1 MRVEA
6 DCLADTP
13 MFSPSRRQGLVNMM
27 RKFSSYLIALATVC
41 ATSGVAQ
48 AAVDSYQLEIQQWQ
62 QQRIEKLKSP
72 QSWLS
77 VTNSEVVRPG
87 TSRIGSG
94 ADQDIVL
101 PSGPPHLGDLAYAD
115 NGSMSLALVN
125 GSHATIEH
133 SPSGQGSIEPF
144 HINGLYFFPDGTL
157 LLDPVKGSKTP
168 TTIHAST
175 ETLKIYSYEGD
186 YDKGEKRL
194 IVTDTQAPRLVNFK
208 GLEYFPIDAGWKITA
223 DWEPLKEPREVD
235 VAYVQGSVQ
244 KVQIKSKAVF
254 FRDGK
259 RYELMPYM
267 ESDDEVLF
275 VFADR
280 TSGKET
286 YGGARFLVTPAAKDG
301 KIVLD
306 FNKAV
311 NPPCA
316 FIPFPNCPIA
326 MPENR
331 LTLRINAGEKKV
343 HEDI

>member
-1 MRVEA
+1 VNLKR
-6 DCLADTP
+6 
-13 MFSPSRRQGLVNMM
+13 MFSSCLV
-27 RKFSSYLIALATVC
+27 ALASTC
-41 ATSGVAQ
+41 AMSEVAR
-48 AAVDSYQLEIQQWQ
+48 AAADSYQLEIQQWQ

-77 VTNSEVVRPG
+77 VTNSEVLRKG
-87 TSRIGSG
+87 ISRLGSA
-94 ADQDIVL
+94 ADEDIVL
-101 PSGPPHLGDLAYAD
+101 PSGPSHLGNLTYAD
-115 NGSMSLALVN
+115 DGSISLALAN
-125 GSHATIEH
+125 GSQATIDH
-133 SPSGQGSIEPF
+133 SPSGKGSIEPF
-144 HINGLYFFPDGTL
+144 HVNGLAFFPDGTL
-157 LLDPVKGSKTP
+157 LLDPVEGSKTP
-168 TTIHAST
+168 STIHANT

-186 YDKGEKRL
+186 YHKGEKRL
-194 IVTDTQAPRLVNFK
+194 LVTDTQAPRLVNFK
-208 GLEYFPIDAGWKITA
+208 GLKYFPIDQSWKITA
-223 DWEPLKEPREVD
+223 DWEPLKEPREVE
-235 VAYVQGSVQ
+235 VAYIQGSVQ

-254 FRDGK
+254 YRDGK

-267 ESDDEVLF
+267 ESNDEVLF

-286 YGGARFLVTPAAKDG
+286 YGGARFLLTPAAKDG

-326 MPENR
+326 IPENR
-331 LTLRINAGEKKV
+331 LTLRINAGEQKV

>member
-1 MRVEA
+1 M
-6 DCLADTP
+6 
-13 MFSPSRRQGLVNMM
+13 SR
-27 RKFSSYLIALATVC
+27 FSSSLIAVASIC
-41 ATSGVAQ
+41 ALSTAH

-62 QQRIEKLKSP
+62 QHRIEKLKSP
-72 QSWLS
+72 ESWLS
-77 VTNSEVVRPG
+77 VTNSEVVQKG
-87 TSRIGSG
+87 TTRIGSG
-94 ADQDIVL
+94 TGEDIVL
-101 PSGPPHLGDLAYAD
+101 PSGPSHLGNLTYAD
-115 NGSMSLALVN
+115 NGSLSLALAG
-125 GSHATIEH
+125 GSQATIGP
-133 SPSGQGSIEPF
+133 SPAGQGSIEPF

-157 LLDPVKGSKTP
+157 LLDPVKGAQPP
-168 TTIHAST
+168 TTIHVNT
-175 ETLKIYSYEGD
+175 ETLKIYSYEGA
-186 YDKGEKRL
+186 YNKGEKRL
-194 IVTDTQAPRLVNFK
+194 IVTDTQAPRLTKFK
-208 GLEYFPIDAGWKITA
+208 GLDYFPIDSSWKITA
-223 DWEPLKEPREVD
+223 DWESLKEPREVE
-235 VAYVQGSVQ
+235 VAYMQGSVE
-244 KVQIKSKAVF
+244 KVKIKSKVVF

-286 YGGARFLVTPAAKDG
+286 YGGARFLIAPAAKNG

-326 MPENR
+326 LPDNR
-331 LTLRINAGEKKV
+331 LTLRIDAGEKKV

>member
-13 MFSPSRRQGLVNMM
+13 VLPQSRRQGLVNMM

-62 QQRIEKLKSP
+62 QQRFEKLKSP

-77 VTNSEVVRPG
+77 VTNSEVLQRG
-87 TSRIGSG
+87 TSRIGSA
-94 ADQDIVL
+94 ADEDIVL
-101 PSGPPHLGDLAYAD
+101 PSGLSHLGNLTYAD
-115 NGSMSLALVN
+115 NGSMSLTLAN
-125 GSHATIEH
+125 GSHATFDH

-157 LLDPVKGSKTP
+157 LLEPVKGSPTP
-168 TTIHAST
+168 TAVHIGT

-186 YDKGEKRL
+186 YNKGEKRL

-208 GLEYFPIDAGWKITA
+208 ALDYFPIDSSWKITA
-223 DWEPLKEPREVD
+223 DWEPLKEPREVE
-235 VAYVQGSVQ
+235 VAYIQGAVQ
-244 KVQIKSKAVF
+244 KIQFKNKAVF

-267 ESDDEVLF
+267 QSDDEVLF

-286 YGGARFLVTPAAKDG
+286 YGGARFLLTPAAKDG

-316 FIPFPNCPIA
+316 FMPFPNCPIA
-326 MPENR
+326 IPENR
-331 LTLRINAGEKKV
+331 LNLRINAGEKKV